1 MSCIYK
7 LWSKLKCCLQD
18 QCKCVKL
25 NKPRPSPANP
35 NPKIEANPFK
45 YIL

>member
-7 LWSKLKCCLQD
+7 LWSKLKCCLLD
-18 QCKCVKL
+18 QCKCQ
-25 NKPRPSPANP
+25 RPSPANP

-45 YIL
+45 FMI